1 MVTEGAATSFWIV
14 DAEGR
19 LRTRHL
25 DHNILPGCT
34 RDALLAGMQDAGVA
48 FAEQAFSEAE
58 LRTAQEAFL
67 TSATS
72 FVKPIVAINGRPVG
86 DGRVGPVARNL
97 FALFAQHVHG
107 MSNAAQSMT
116 VSGDPT

>member
-1 MVTEGAATSFWIV
+1 
-14 DAEGR
+14 
-19 LRTRHL
+19 
-25 DHNILPGCT
+25 
-34 RDALLAGMQDAGVA
+34 MQDAGIA

-97 FALFAQHVHG
+97 FALFARHVHG
-107 MSNAAQSMT
+107 MSNAA
-116 VSGDPT
+116 